1 MTDVMSNKEVK
12 SFFSGQPERLALFQ
26 AMERMI
32 QSIGP
37 AIITVSKTQIS
48 FSTKTQFAWI
58 WMPLPTSKKRPLH
71 SLILS
76 FGCGRRIEDEQ
87 IVEAIEPYPGK
98 WTHHVI
104 IAEEADLTESVRE
117 WLREAYHFS
126 KTRGNR

>member
-37 AIITVSKTQIS
+37 AIITVSMTQIS
-48 FSTKTQFAWI
+48 FSAKTQFAWI

-71 SLILS
+71 SLVLS

-117 WLREAYHFS
+117 WLGEAYHFS